1 MKILGIASGNM
12 GTDNQIRGV
21 ILEGAKNEKTV
32 PVTRNELLMSL
43 DGKPLL
49 RENYSDDKKFNRDVN
64 DAVDR
69 YLQENN
75 APDFVVLPVNHS
87 SLAEDNKKVDLLSKS
102 VKDSFA
108 KHGYNVKT
116 MAITSN
122 LYDYENVDLIH
133 VGKHLLT
140 EAEEKKISSNP
151 RLKSRV
157 VETLGVPSNIS
168 QTSINAL
175 AGGPKVKGI
184 IDKYKKMR
192 EAGKKIALFSLG
204 GKTDNGQIS
213 FTMED
218 AQNLL
223 SSARVL
229 KMRGYEVI
237 FTNSPRTPNEVTD
250 YLYENCPKYNI
261 EFYNSKKVATNEQEK
276 ANFRNYDGKHKEVF
290 SENNEKVGNI
300 YPAILSVCDFV
311 VNTHDSFSYTSDAAA
326 IGIPS
331 VVYTGNNIDK
341 TKRND
346 CYKLFELC
354 HEEGYVLDLKEAMAK
369 VAKKEQV
376 KTVPMSNVSSQLV
389 RAMTK
394 HLANTYTHSKHHGN
408 GISL

>member
-108 KHGYNVKT
+108 KHGYDVKT

-346 CYKLFELC
+346 CYKLFEEC
-354 HEEGYVLDLKEAMAK
+354 HKKGHVIDLQEAMAK

-389 RAMTK
+389 SAMTK
-394 HLANTYTHSKHHGN
+394 QLANTYTLSKHHGN

>member
-49 RENYSDDKKFNRDVN
+49 RENYPDDKKFNKDVN

-168 QTSINAL
+168 QISINAL

-346 CYKLFELC
+346 CYKLFEEC
-354 HEEGYVLDLKEAMAK
+354 HKKGHVIDLQEAMAK

-389 RAMTK
+389 SAMTK
-394 HLANTYTHSKHHGN
+394 QLANTYTRSKHHGN